1 MGLPPRLTSFC
12 INISSQISLNFL
24 KFPLKFSI
32 SSHPGWQDGTINVT
46 LFYTFTIYIQFLVGF
61 IAMCSRFYRDMFVQ
75 MDSWVDLSI
84 EEVAKKL
91 SLCFLKT
98 FIRRPRFFIIL
109 FKTTFSRWPRWRR
122 RVWRCC
128 PSTWR
133 KRTRGTSPAWC
144 ELSCISIFCLSGN
157 SQ

>member
-1 MGLPPRLTSFC
+1 MLTLIRFQSNRILDIRHTFKITLKNQLLMC
-12 INISSQISLNFL
+12 TGDINCGPSSHPDFIKNYFL
-24 KFPLKFSI
+24 SNFSI

-46 LFYTFTIYIQFLVGF
+46 LLFYTFTIYIQFLVGF

-84 EEVAKKL
+84 EEVAKIL

-122 RVWRCC
+122 RV
-128 PSTWR
+128 
-133 KRTRGTSPAWC
+133 
-144 ELSCISIFCLSGN
+144 
-157 SQ
+157 